1 MSEEKVLI
9 KTGTGIAKDFLRKE
23 VDDIK
28 HMLDQLPD
36 CLTKDQLTHALRY
49 CDERIQALLKLAGG
63 Y

>member
-1 MSEEKVLI
+1 MDEKVLI

-28 HMLDQLPD
+28 LMLDQLPD
-36 CLTKDQLTHALRY
+36 CLTKEQLRNALNY
-49 CDERIQALLKLAGG
+49 CNERIEALLKLAGG